1 MSVKSNYYVSS
12 FFWSTLAKVLN
23 AILGF
28 ISIPLLL
35 GYYGKADYG
44 ILSIA
49 TACNAYMHVLDL
61 GMNTG
66 AVKFFSQWRTEGKND
81 LINRVARTNYSFYI
95 LISIVNIVGLL
106 ALAVWGEPLFSIS
119 AAQFCQ
125 LRVCFYILAAFAV
138 FNWVSTAF
146 NQLLVADK
154 QMAFT
159 MKMQCVQILLKMAL
173 VFMVLWL
180 HLSLSVYFLFLTMTI
195 ALLIVPYAI
204 KCRRDNLVDSLL
216 PGNSWK
222 DFGIVMKFSLSLFAL
237 SLIQVTSTQSR
248 PILLSMFSQDGAES
262 VADFRILEVMPAF
275 IITVGGTFS
284 GIFLPKSAEMV
295 ARKDQSG
302 ISSFAYGWTKRTT
315 ILANILCVPF
325 ILSAREALSAYVGV
339 QYASL
344 STWLIVW
351 LLTVLVQ
358 IHTTPGNSLLL
369 AYGKTA
375 PLLITSGVACVLSML
390 INILLAGRYGAGAAV
405 IGYFVYVIIVIGL
418 YYVAYY
424 KKLMKLSRWAMFKS
438 FALPTAVSFAVLGAV
453 WFVPF
458 HIHIPHVGD
467 RLNWI
472 IICLVKTLSWLLPY
486 VAALLLFRVI
496 RPDEVKALWKR

>member
-1 MSVKSNYYVSS
+1 MGNNYYLSS
-12 FFWSTLAKVLN
+12 FFWSTQAKILN

-66 AVKFFSQWRTEGKND
+66 AVKFFSQWRAEGKD
-81 LINRVARTNYSFYI
+81 RLINNVARTNYTFYI
-95 LISIVNIVGLL
+95 LISAVNILGLL
-106 ALAVWGEPLFSIS
+106 ALAWWGEGLFSITYG
-119 AAQFCQ
+119 QFLQ
-125 LRVCFYILAAFAV
+125 LRVCFYILAVFAL

-159 MKMQCVQILLKMAL
+159 MKVQCVQILLKMAL

-180 HLSLSVYFLFLTMTI
+180 HLSLSVYFLFLTMSI
-195 ALLIVPYAI
+195 ALLIVPYAV

-216 PGNSWK
+216 PKACWR
-222 DFGIVMKFSLSLFAL
+222 DFSIVLKFSLSLFAL

-248 PILLSMFSQDGAES
+248 PILLSMFSPNGAES
-262 VADFRILEVMPAF
+262 VADFRVLEVIPAF

-295 ARKDQSG
+295 ARKDQAA

-325 ILSAREALSAYVGV
+325 VLSAGEALSAYVGV
-339 QYASL
+339 HYAAL
-344 STWLIVW
+344 SPWLILW

-369 AYGKTA
+369 AYGKTT
-375 PLLITSGVACVLSML
+375 PLLVTSGAACAVSML
-390 INILLAGRYGAGAAV
+390 INIVLAACYGAGAAV
-405 IGYFVYVIIVIGL
+405 VGYFVYVIIVIGL

-424 KKLMKLSRWAMFKS
+424 KKLMQLSRWKMFKS
-438 FALPTAVSFAVLGAV
+438 FALPTVVSFAVMALV
-453 WFVPF
+453 WLVPVEL
-458 HIHIPHVGD
+458 HIPSLGD

-472 IICLVKTLSWLLPY
+472 LICLVRTLLWLVPY
-486 VAALLLFRVI
+486 VGALVLFRVI
-496 RPDEVKALWKR
+496 SPSEIRVLWKR